1 MNMEQKALK
10 GAVLDLLSDAVYK
23 TVDYPEV
30 WDREEVEEIL
40 NKKLAENPKEYI
52 DIREALNKKE
62 IQEGIKTEFTVAL
75 EMLNHNKSKS
85 R

>member
-1 MNMEQKALK
+1 MNNGQKELK
-10 GAVLDLLSDAVYK
+10 GAVLDLLADAAYK
-23 TVDYPEV
+23 AVDYPEV

-52 DIREALNKKE
+52 NIREFLNKKE
-62 IQEGIKTEFTVAL
+62 IQDGIKTEFTVAL
-75 EMLNHNKSKS
+75 EMLKHNNSKS

>member
-1 MNMEQKALK
+1 MNNEQKELK
-10 GAVLDLLSDAVYK
+10 GAVLDLLADAVYK
-23 TVDYPEV
+23 AVDYPEV

-40 NKKLAENPKEYI
+40 NNKLAENPKQYI
-52 DIREALNKKE
+52 NIREMLNKKE
-62 IQEGIKTEFTVAL
+62 IQDGIKTEFTVAL

>member
-1 MNMEQKALK
+1 MEQKALK

>member
-1 MNMEQKALK
+1 MKLEQKELK
-10 GAVLDLLSDAVYK
+10 GAVLDLLSDAAYK
-23 TVDYPEV
+23 AVDYPEV

-40 NKKLAENPKEYI
+40 NKKLAENPKQYI
-52 DIREALNKKE
+52 DIRETLNKKE
-62 IQEGIKTEFTVAL
+62 IQDGIKTEFTVAL